1 VGRPL
6 KGVVLVAGATFLFAC
21 NDVANKYLVADYDV
35 PLVAAVRY
43 IVHSLLMLAIL
54 APIRGRELI
63 DTQRTGLVVLR
74 ALCLIVGTLFFG
86 LALQRMPVA
95 ETTAIVYL
103 SPILVGLLAHPV
115 LGERVGV
122 IGWIAAVVGC
132 VGMVLIVRPGGGLD
146 PLGVGFALC
155 NTAVTVAYYLLSR
168 ILARTETT
176 LAMLFYSALV
186 GAICFG
192 MAAPW
197 YLHGQAPEMVQ
208 ITLFLSLG
216 MTAGLGHYFVTAAHQ
231 LAGASLLAPITY
243 LHLLW
248 AGLLG
253 WLVFGYVPPALTVF
267 GMVVVSASGI
277 LIALR
282 SIYHQPK
289 TNA

>member
-1 VGRPL
+1 
-6 KGVVLVAGATFLFAC
+6 
-21 NDVANKYLVADYDV
+21 
-35 PLVAAVRY
+35 
-43 IVHSLLMLAIL
+43 
-54 APIRGRELI
+54 
-63 DTQRTGLVVLR
+63 
-74 ALCLIVGTLFFG
+74 
-86 LALQRMPVA
+86 
-95 ETTAIVYL
+95 
-103 SPILVGLLAHPV
+103 
-115 LGERVGV
+115 
-122 IGWIAAVVGC
+122 
-132 VGMVLIVRPGGGLD
+132 MVLIVRPGGGLD